1 MNLFQTPEDMELV
14 RDLFDQVE
22 YLDTQNLDQIAR
34 SSGVPLNCISQSA
47 TELLES
53 RNTTYH
59 KINHCD
65 VLESFSQRRLL
76 KSLHKAAEGDSR

>member
-1 MNLFQTPEDMELV
+1 MNLFQTSVDMELV

-47 TELLES
+47 NELLES
-53 RNTTYH
+53 SNTTYL

-65 VLESFSQRRLL
+65 VLESFSQSRLL
-76 KSLHKAAEGDSR
+76 KSLHIAAEGDPR